1 MLLVDFDIKFDILL
15 FISKCRFKRRKIELV
30 YYEICENMRNFFG
43 WDLDE
48 SE

>member
-15 FISKCRFKRRKIELV
+15 FISKRRFKRWKVELV

-43 WDLDE
+43 WDFDE